1 MSPKEKREGGEIKP
15 QSRERGEFN
24 PSFKQIMTIMYFLQS
39 ARKSNKRFIVSC
51 VENLCFKI

>member
-39 ARKSNKRFIVSC
+39 ARKSNKRFVLPC
-51 VENLCFKI
+51 VEKFMF